1 MTTPRNDTQFV
12 VTEHGWVNLRGLTV
26 DQRARALIGL
36 AAPQFRQ
43 ELEAEARTMGLI

>member
-1 MTTPRNDTQFV
+1 MTTPRNDVQIV

-36 AAPQFRQ
+36 AAPQFRAG
-43 ELEAEARTMGLI
+43 LEGDARTMGLI